1 MLFRSNNKKGLSKNH
16 RVGNESLWTNTLQA
30 NITLKPYVVPQDAK
44 QAQLVFAP
52 KFLILSWY
60 QTMGHACVMCALSLS
75 LSLSLPRPY
84 IRTFPFPFPSTK
96 PSSLSLSLSQTHIKN
111 HQTVSKMTKVGKLTK
126 LKSAIKR
133 WPSFTKQLSRASSA
147 IASSTTN
154 ESKQELHAV
163 YVGKT
168 RRRYLVSS
176 EIIDHPLFQE
186 LVDKSGEYDDGV
198 VVACEVVLFEHL
210 LWMLDNAE
218 NQLGSMD
225 ELVEF
230 YTTC

>member
-1 MLFRSNNKKGLSKNH
+1 
-16 RVGNESLWTNTLQA
+16 
-30 NITLKPYVVPQDAK
+30 
-44 QAQLVFAP
+44 
-52 KFLILSWY
+52 
-60 QTMGHACVMCALSLS
+60 
-75 LSLSLPRPY
+75 
-84 IRTFPFPFPSTK
+84 
-96 PSSLSLSLSQTHIKN
+96 
-111 HQTVSKMTKVGKLTK
+111 MTKVGKLTK

-133 WPSFTKQLSRASSA
+133 WPSFTKQLSRARSSV
-147 IASSTTN
+147 ASYTN
-154 ESKQELHAV
+154 ESDDVSKQELHAV

-186 LVDKSGEYDDGV
+186 LVEKSSGEYDDGV
-198 VVACEVVLFEHL
+198 AVACEVVLFEHL

>member
-1 MLFRSNNKKGLSKNH
+1 
-16 RVGNESLWTNTLQA
+16 
-30 NITLKPYVVPQDAK
+30 
-44 QAQLVFAP
+44 
-52 KFLILSWY
+52 
-60 QTMGHACVMCALSLS
+60 MGHACALSLS
-75 LSLSLPRPY
+75 LSLSLCFPWPY
-84 IRTFPFPFPSTK
+84 IRTFPHSFPTILTITTR
-96 PSSLSLSLSQTHIKN
+96 PSSLFLSLSHTDTYKHIKN

-133 WPSFTKQLSRASSA
+133 WPSFTKQLSRARSSV
-147 IASSTTN
+147 ASSTN
-154 ESKQELHAV
+154 ESDDVSKQELHAV

-186 LVDKSGEYDDGV
+186 LVEKSSGEYDDGV
-198 VVACEVVLFEHL
+198 AVSCEVVLFEHL